1 MQNNVYTFALFKNHR
16 VIHGISTRTFGSMK
30 NNKEINWENLSLFII
45 KLGLSPS
52 SFILGEQVHGAQV
65 EFVENSA
72 KHLLSGIDGL
82 LTQKQQV
89 TLGVVTADCVPVLV
103 FDPKKNIVG
112 AVHAGYKGILA
123 GIIEHMLHAFQ
134 INGSSM
140 SDILVGIGPTIGSCC
155 YNVPKERVDM
165 FTKSLKPEIVYEERD
180 GKYFLKLQEIIKQLL
195 QKEGVKKQNI
205 EIIDLCTKDHLDTFF
220 SYRGEG
226 KETYGEFVS
235 VIANV

>member
-1 MQNNVYTFALFKNHR
+1 MQNDIYKFEIFKNHP
-16 VIHGISTRTFGSMK
+16 VIHGISTRKFGSMK
-30 NNKEINWENLSLFII
+30 NNGEIHWDNLSLFITQ
-45 KLGLSPS
+45 LGLLPS
-52 SFILGEQVHGAQV
+52 SFILGQQVHGAEIGV
-65 EFVENSA
+65 IENSI
-72 KHLLSGIDGL
+72 KHHIPSVDGL
-82 LTQKQQV
+82 LTQKTEIIV
-89 TLGVVTADCVPVLV
+89 GVVTADCVPVLM

-112 AVHAGYKGILA
+112 AIHAGYKGILA
-123 GIIEHMLHAFQ
+123 GIIEHMLYAFQ
-134 INGSSM
+134 IHGSSM

-180 GKYFLKLQEIIKQLL
+180 GKYYLKMQQIVKEILL
-195 QKEGVKKQNI
+195 QKALQDEHI